1 METFLSLITDKYLD
15 LKTAA
20 SIPAADV
27 GRPALELGCGFYTWP
42 LLNEEVRGGNR
53 DRESEIRS
61 KFSKR

>member
-1 METFLSLITDKYLD
+1 MFLSLITDKYLD

-20 SIPAADV
+20 SIAAADV
-27 GRPALELGCGFYTWP
+27 GRPVLELGCGFYTWP
-42 LLNEEVRGGNR
+42 LLNERDGNR